1 MSRAVLL
8 EILNDM
14 RIFLSSLEVEQLHRE
29 LLTYFGLAGVLDEC
43 EALENAWRDPYNK
56 REIEEF
62 IKAWLRRRRRRV
74 EEDVIKM

>member
-62 IKAWLRRRRRRV
+62 IKAWLRRKRRRM
-74 EEDVIKM
+74 EEAII

>member
-62 IKAWLRRRRRRV
+62 IKAWLRRRRRV
-74 EEDVIKM
+74 EEAVIKM